1 MAGSFSDFLELEVLD
16 HVFGAAAYSAPA
28 TVYFAAF
35 TVAPTDAGGGTEC
48 TGGSYARKSQ
58 TNNATTFPAA
68 AAGAKSNGIDIV
80 FVTATSP
87 GWGTVV
93 AVAIFDDPTAGNM
106 LAWCDLT
113 ESKVVGTGDIFK
125 LLTGDLDF
133 TLT

>member
-16 HVFGAAAYSAPA
+16 HVFGAAAYTAPA

-48 TGGSYARKSQ
+48 TGGSYARKGE

-68 AAGAKSNGIDIV
+68 AGGAKSNGIDIV
-80 FVTATSP
+80 FATASAS
-87 GWGTVV
+87 WGTVV
-93 AVAIFDDPTAGNM
+93 AVAIFDALTVGNM
-106 LAWCDLT
+106 LAWCDLA